1 MTELQAQTPKNS
13 MMNRF
18 LNGVERAGNK
28 LPDPAIMFL
37 YALILVWVVS
47 AALSQMTF
55 DLVNP
60 TNGETVQV
68 NNLLTGAALTSFLAN
83 MVTTF
88 TSFAP
93 LGIVLVA
100 MLGVGVAEQSGYINT
115 GLKKLLRVTPAKL
128 LTPMLIFVAMLSHTA
143 ADAGYVLVIPIGG
156 IIFHAA
162 GRHPLVGLAAAFAG
176 VSGGFAAN
184 FIPCG
189 NDALL
194 QGFTQAAARLL
205 DGDYTV
211 NTLCNVFFGMASS
224 VMITLVG
231 WWVTERIVEPRV
243 SQMQLN
249 DELPEPED
257 MTAYS
262 EADNRGFRA
271 A

>member
-1 MTELQAQTPKNS
+1 MSEQQAQHPSPT
-13 MMNRF
+13 MMTRF
-18 LNGVERAGNK
+18 LNAVERAGNK
-28 LPDPAIMFL
+28 LPDPAMMFL
-37 YALILVWVVS
+37 YALLLVWGVS
-47 AALSQMTF
+47 ALLSQVTF

-60 TNGETVQV
+60 VNGETVQV
-68 NNLLTGAALTSFLAN
+68 NNLLTGTALTSFLAN

-115 GLKKLLRVTPAKL
+115 GLKKLLRVTPGHM

-224 VMITLVG
+224 LMITLVG
-231 WWVTERIVEPRV
+231 WWVTEKVVEPRV
-243 SQMQLN
+243 SKMKLN
-249 DELPEPED
+249 DTLPE
-257 MTAYS
+257 
-262 EADNRGFRA
+262 
-271 A
+271 

>member
-55 DLVNP
+55 DMVNP

-115 GLKKLLRVTPAKL
+115 
-128 LTPMLIFVAMLSHTA
+128 
-143 ADAGYVLVIPIGG
+143 
-156 IIFHAA
+156 
-162 GRHPLVGLAAAFAG
+162 
-176 VSGGFAAN
+176 
-184 FIPCG
+184 
-189 NDALL
+189 
-194 QGFTQAAARLL
+194 
-205 DGDYTV
+205 
-211 NTLCNVFFGMASS
+211 
-224 VMITLVG
+224 
-231 WWVTERIVEPRV
+231 
-243 SQMQLN
+243 
-249 DELPEPED
+249 
-257 MTAYS
+257 
-262 EADNRGFRA
+262 
-271 A
+271 